1 MLLYRIGSTAYHCA
15 IRLASLLGNAKAA
28 AWVAGR
34 KDLSAKQLR
43 AGTPSFLQAR
53 QAGQALVWLHA
64 ASLGEFEQ
72 GRPVLELLRE
82 HWPDHFFLLTFY
94 SPSGYEQAKDYAGV
108 DAVTYLPADHPATA
122 KAWVAAIQPKVA
134 IFVKYEFWVF
144 HLTALQAAGVPTFLI
159 AAVFRPDQPFFRW
172 YGSAWR
178 QGLQAFSSLLVQK
191 PADAELLQR
200 LDVAPDKIVVAG
212 DPRVDR
218 VLSIA
223 LQPFD
228 DPILAHFTAEHTTL
242 MAASVWPEDVR
253 LLADLLPH
261 LPQNWRLILVPH
273 QLEEAQ
279 LAAWAAQFKAA
290 RYSSFQLNKDLH
302 NKVLLLDTIGLLSR
316 AYRYAQLAYVGGG
329 FGEGIHNT
337 LEPMAYWLPV
347 IFGPQYHKF
356 PEAVET
362 LASGGSFCINNSG
375 ELIATFEEL
384 QNPLTYSLA
393 SKAIQEYTGRS
404 RGAAATTAA
413 AIIQAATASTVSPG
427 SRS

>member
-1 MLLYRIGSTAYHCA
+1 MLLYRIGSTAYHGA

-34 KDLSAKQLR
+34 KDLTAKQLR
-43 AGTPSFLQAR
+43 AGTPDFLQSR
-53 QAGQALVWLHA
+53 KPDQALVWLHA

-82 HWPDHFFLLTFY
+82 QWPTNFFLLTFY
-94 SPSGYEQAKDYAGV
+94 SPSGYEQAKNYAGV
-108 DAVTYLPADHPATA
+108 DAVAYLPADHPDTA
-122 KAWVAAIQPKVA
+122 EAWVAAIRPSVA

-144 HLTALQAAGVPTFLI
+144 HLKALQATGVPTFLI
-159 AAVFRPDQPFFRW
+159 AGVFRSDQPFFRW

-200 LDVAPDKIVVAG
+200 LDLALGKIIVAG

-218 VLSIA
+218 VLSVA

-228 DPILAHFTAEHTTL
+228 DPILAHFTAEHSTL
-242 MAASVWPEDVR
+242 MAASVWPEDVS

-261 LPQNWRLILVPH
+261 LPQNWRLIVVPH

-279 LAAWAAQFKAA
+279 IAAWAAQFRAA
-290 RYSSFQLNKDLH
+290 RYSRFQLNKDLH
-302 NKVLLLDTIGLLSR
+302 SKVLILDTIGLLSR
-316 AYRYAQLAYVGGG
+316 AYRYAHLAYVGGG

-347 IFGPQYHKF
+347 VFGPKYHKF

-362 LASGGSFCINNSG
+362 LSSGGSFCVNNSQA
-375 ELIATFEEL
+375 LIATFEEL

-393 SKAIQEYTGRS
+393 SKAIQDYTKRS

-413 AIIQAATASTVSPG
+413 AIIQATTASTVPPG
-427 SRS
+427 SLS